1 MKDSK
6 AYIFSAIIHLSILAL
21 LFTNLPF
28 MRSMSLEPP
37 PIVPIEIVTIDQIT
51 QSPPKKERELPKAA
65 PTKKIVHTR
74 TKKEEVPSQPVNQ
87 EVQKVQEKT
96 KPESVPLPKESPK
109 QKNVVEK
116 VEANPVKSKKENAK
130 PDKKIETDLKP
141 KKNSEEIIED
151 KNKKEKNDD
160 FTSVLRAVQELRK
173 DPPEEG
179 QEKAFKSD
187 HISDKLTI
195 SELDAL
201 RQQIQKCWN
210 IPAGARN
217 IEEMVVEIDVTMNEN
232 LTVEEAEIK
241 NKALML
247 SNPFF
252 RTVAE
257 SARRAMFAPDC
268 TPLKLP
274 KGKYEEWKN
283 FTITFNPKEV
293 L

>member
-1 MKDSK
+1 
-6 AYIFSAIIHLSILAL
+6 
-21 LFTNLPF
+21 
-28 MRSMSLEPP
+28 MSLEPP

-51 QSPPKKERELPKAA
+51 QSPPKKERELEKAA
-65 PTKKIVHTR
+65 PTKKIIHTR
-74 TKKEEVPSQPVNQ
+74 TKKEEMPSPPVKQ
-87 EVQKVQEKT
+87 EIEKIQEKS
-96 KPESVPLPKESPK
+96 KPESVRLPKESPK
-109 QKNVVEK
+109 IKDIIEK
-116 VEANPVKSKKENAK
+116 IEVNPVESKKEQAK
-130 PDKKIETDLKP
+130 PDKKQETDLKP
-141 KKNSEEIIED
+141 KKDSKEIIDE

-173 DPPEEG
+173 EQPDKG

-187 HISDKLTI
+187 NISDKLTV

-217 IEEMVVEIDVTMNEN
+217 IEDMIVEIDVVMNED

-241 NKALML
+241 NKVQLL
-247 SNPFF
+247 SDSFF

-257 SARRAMFAPDC
+257 SARRALYAPDC

-274 KGKYEEWKN
+274 KGKYDEWKN

>member
-6 AYIFSAIIHLSILAL
+6 AYIFSAAIHLSILAM
-21 LFTNLPF
+21 LFVNLPF

-37 PIVPIEIVTIDQIT
+37 PIVPIEIVTIDQLT
-51 QSPPKKERELPKAA
+51 QSPPKKQRDLPKAA
-65 PTKKIVHTR
+65 PTKKIIHTR
-74 TKKEEVPSQPVNQ
+74 TKKEEVPSPPVKN
-87 EVQKVQEKT
+87 EAEKVHEKT
-96 KPESVPLPKESPK
+96 KPEAVPLPKDSLK
-109 QKNVVEK
+109 QKDVIEK
-116 VEANPVKSKKENAK
+116 VEIDPVQSKKEESK
-130 PDKKIETDLKP
+130 PEKKEETDLKP
-141 KKNSEEIIED
+141 KKDSKEVTEEKD
-151 KNKKEKNDD
+151 KKEKNDD

-173 DPPEEG
+173 DQPEKG

-187 HISDKLTI
+187 NISDKLTI

-217 IEEMVVEIDVTMNEN
+217 IEEMVVEINVTMNED

-241 NKALML
+241 SKALML
-247 SNPFF
+247 SDSFF

-257 SARRAMFAPDC
+257 SARRALFSPDC

-293 L
+293 M

>member
-1 MKDSK
+1 
-6 AYIFSAIIHLSILAL
+6 
-21 LFTNLPF
+21 
-28 MRSMSLEPP
+28 MSLTPP
-37 PIVPIEIVTIDQIT
+37 PIVPIEIVTIDQLT
-51 QSPPKKERELPKAA
+51 QSPLKKQRNLPKAA
-65 PTKKIVHTR
+65 RTKKIVHTR
-74 TKKEEVPSQPVNQ
+74 TRKEQMPTPALKQ
-87 EVQKVQEKT
+87 EVKNVTKDVIEKVALKPIKT
-96 KPESVPLPKESPK
+96 KKK
-109 QKNVVEK
+109 
-116 VEANPVKSKKENAK
+116 PVKTEKKQES
-130 PDKKIETDLKP
+130 DLKP
-141 KKNSEEIIED
+141 KKNNQEINEE

-173 DPPEEG
+173 EQPDEG

-217 IEEMVVEIDVTMNEN
+217 LEDMIVEIDVIMNEDS
-232 LTVEEAEIK
+232 TVEEARIK

-247 SNPFF
+247 SDSFF

-257 SARRAMFAPDC
+257 SARRAMYAPDC

-274 KGKYEEWKN
+274 TGKYEEWKN

>member
-1 MKDSK
+1 MKDSR
-6 AYIFSAIIHLSILAL
+6 AYIFSAVLHLLVVV
-21 LFTNLPF
+21 LFFVNLPF
-28 MRSMSLEPP
+28 MRSMSLTPP
-37 PIVPIEIVTIDQIT
+37 PIVPIEIVTIDQLT
-51 QSPPKKERELPKAA
+51 QSPLKKQRQLPKAA
-65 PTKKIVHTR
+65 RTKKIVHTR
-74 TKKEEVPSQPVNQ
+74 TRKEQIPTPALKQ
-87 EVQKVQEKT
+87 EV
-96 KPESVPLPKESPK
+96 
-109 QKNVVEK
+109 KNVTKNVIEK
-116 VEANPVKSKKENAK
+116 VALKPIKAKKKPVKTEQKQES
-130 PDKKIETDLKP
+130 DLKP
-141 KKNSEEIIED
+141 KENNQEINEE

-173 DPPEEG
+173 EQPDEG

-217 IEEMVVEIDVTMNEN
+217 LEDMIVEIDVIMNEDS
-232 LTVEEAEIK
+232 TVEEARIK

-247 SNPFF
+247 SDSFF

-257 SARRAMFAPDC
+257 SARRAMYAPDC

-274 KGKYEEWKN
+274 TGKYEEWKN
-283 FTITFNPKEV
+283 FTITFNPKEI